1 MNETVKT
8 KTEFEMPMQEVETP
22 FLAVCM
28 SKEQARR
35 RVQRMEE
42 ERKRRRK
49 SQTVRLLMLEC
60 GILAVTLSLWTW
72 ALLRIL

>member
-8 KTEFEMPMQEVETP
+8 KTEFEMPVQEVETP

-35 RVQRMEE
+35 RAQRMEE
-42 ERKRRRK
+42 DRKRRRK
-49 SQTVRLLMLEC
+49 GWAVRLLMLEC
-60 GILAVTLSLWTW
+60 GILAVALGGWTW
-72 ALLRIL
+72 ALLQIL